1 MTKKTIKKTKTMTI
15 EEHPQRTIPET
26 FDLWD
31 SDYIS
36 VNWEQQSQQSQR
48 DKSARMLWFLR
59 QKCAYVMIFATRMLW
74 VLRQKCVHTLWFLQQ
89 KCAYV
94 VSSTTTI
101 VFLVFL
107 VQTPVFPKVGL
118 WTLCQIHQKKSWQGS
133 LDKYFLSSHRSY
145 NKYTNMV
152 MPVYKYKQKQGHIFR
167 KGRHSRRSKV
177 RFWEGNFPPNYI
189 ISTLCT

>member
-1 MTKKTIKKTKTMTI
+1 MTCETFDQSDEKTWPDQQKDNKKDNEMTKKTIKKTKTMTI
-15 EEHPQRTIPET
+15 EENPQKTIPET
-26 FDLWD
+26 FNLWD

-107 VQTPVFPKVGL
+107 VQTPVFPKFLVPKKLFWDSPLSFFTFHNYMGTS
-118 WTLCQIHQKKSWQGS
+118 WT
-133 LDKYFLSSHRSY
+133 
-145 NKYTNMV
+145 
-152 MPVYKYKQKQGHIFR
+152 
-167 KGRHSRRSKV
+167 
-177 RFWEGNFPPNYI
+177 
-189 ISTLCT
+189 

>member
-1 MTKKTIKKTKTMTI
+1 MTQKTIKKTKTMTI

-59 QKCAYVMIFATRMLW
+59 QKCAYVMIFATKERVCCEFW
-74 VLRQKCVHTLWFLQQ
+74 DKSAYFVIFAI

-94 VSSTTTI
+94 VIFTTTI

-118 WTLCQIHQKKSWQGS
+118 WTLCQIHQKNLGRGLLKSIS
-133 LDKYFLSSHRSY
+133 CLAI
-145 NKYTNMV
+145 
-152 MPVYKYKQKQGHIFR
+152 GHIT
-167 KGRHSRRSKV
+167 SIQIWSCLC
-177 RFWEGNFPPNYI
+177 
-189 ISTLCT
+189 ISTSKSRVIFLEKGAIAGEARSDFGRAISLPIT

>member
-15 EEHPQRTIPET
+15 EEHPQRTVPET

-74 VLRQKCVHTLWFLQQ
+74 VLRQKCVHTLWFLQH

-118 WTLCQIHQKKSWQGS
+118 CTLCQIHQKILGRGLWISIS
-133 LDKYFLSSHRSY
+133 CLRI
-145 NKYTNMV
+145 
-152 MPVYKYKQKQGHIFR
+152 GHIT
-167 KGRHSRRSKV
+167 SIQIWSCLC
-177 RFWEGNFPPNYI
+177 
-189 ISTLCT
+189 ISTSKSRVIFLESGATAGEARSDFGRAISLPIT